1 MTESRAALRYARAVL
16 DLAVDRKATEK
27 VERDMRI
34 VVDTIAES
42 KALGN
47 MLGSPV
53 IKGAAKKKALL
64 AIFSDVHEISEG
76 LITML
81 VDNKRIPILNEVAF
95 KYLILNE
102 EMKGEGV
109 ARVTTALP
117 LTRDLEQK
125 LLAKVKELTGKE
137 VTIENK
143 VDESI
148 IGGFV
153 LRIGDLQYDASI
165 ANKLNRLKT
174 EFTHTL

>member
-16 DLAVDRKATEK
+16 DLAIDRKVTEK
-27 VERDMRI
+27 VEQDMRK
-34 VVDTIAES
+34 VVATIAES
-42 KALGN
+42 KALRN

-53 IKGAAKKKALL
+53 IKGVTKKEALL
-64 AIFSDVHEISEG
+64 SIFSNIHEISEG
-76 LITML
+76 LIALL
-81 VDNKRIPILNEVAF
+81 VDNKRIPILNEVAL

-102 EMKGEGV
+102 DLKGAGV
-109 ARVTTALP
+109 ALVTTALP

-125 LLAKVKELTGKE
+125 LLNKVRDLTGKE
-137 VTIENK
+137 VTIENRI
-143 VDESI
+143 DESI

-174 EFTHTL
+174 EFTNTL